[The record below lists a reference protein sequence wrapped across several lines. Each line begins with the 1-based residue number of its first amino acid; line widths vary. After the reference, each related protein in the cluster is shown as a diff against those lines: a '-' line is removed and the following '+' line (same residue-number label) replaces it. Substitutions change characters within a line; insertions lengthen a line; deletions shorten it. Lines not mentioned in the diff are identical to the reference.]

1 MKRLRIVFTALA
13 VALLFFG
20 SEAAWAAISV
30 IQGDSSSEQGNG
42 SMTLSTPSGSTTGD
56 VLIAQITA
64 QSGVGITVPTG
75 WTLIASASTTSTSAS
90 LQQKIY
96 YLNLTGAP
104 SSSYTWTI
112 SNNAVTTA
120 AGVIYA
126 VRGANAVDC
135 GAAATTNCAGANQ
148 AGGGN
153 QITAPNVQSQ
163 PPTYPAGSLRMAFFG
178 TGNGALSI
186 TPSDTTATEGVSLST
201 GNNYYWGFIFAGY
214 GVAIDGTYYL
224 MTSSSNGG
232 QQSASIN
239 GNANSVG
246 STLILTA
253 SSSTAPTNL
262 TCYSD
267 NFNRSSG
274 LGTDWVSTVVNGSFT
289 PAIVSNRLRM
299 TDTKTQESTAVSL
312 QRLFPGDGNYI
323 QMTFR
328 YYGYNGSGADG
339 MAVILS
345 DSTFT
350 PQPGGFG
357 GSLGYAPKAS
367 TGAAGFSGGWMGLGL
382 DEYGNFSN
390 RNDSGACAASAT
402 TCQTSALSQSVAIRG
417 SRDTYYLV
425 TGTKTLSPTVSN
437 STGHLYRVTV
447 DSRNNTAANP
457 QAYVTV
463 ERDTSGA
470 GTSYT
475 TLINAFNMATAT
487 GQKAIP
493 SNFILSLTGSTGDA
507 TNTHEIDDLN
517 VCAKYMNA
525 MTTINHYRFSINTT
539 PLTCTPAAV
548 TVTAC
553 MDANCTTSYT
563 ADKVTAT
570 LTATTTSANADDGW
584 VGGSTQT
591 FSSGSTLYLRES
603 TAGTYTIGVS
613 GSTPSLPAF
622 STATAQCSI
631 NGSTYS
637 AANCSNITFADSG
650 LLLTVPTQQSGVTS
664 TGSATFSVAA
674 VRKSDNSTSCTPA
687 FANSSRSVKF
697 WSGYVSPSTGTKTLA
712 VNGSAIGTSN
722 SAASTQMLTFNANGV
737 ATGITVNYA
746 DAGQIS
752 LNAQY
757 DGSATTSDRGLTM
770 TGSSTFVVVP
780 YKLCVDSPDSSWNCS
795 ATSTTAAANCGIFTK
810 AGAAFNLRVTG
821 KAYSSGITDA
831 CTLPTTP
838 NYQQSAI
845 TIGSAVYAPSSSA
858 EGGVNGDLGVN
869 SISVIS
875 GGTATANAKGPEV
888 GVFTISATPAAGAYF
903 GQTVPSGSNQF
914 GRFIPAG
921 FAVSGS
927 LTNRQDVSTG
937 STSIFTY
944 LGEPLS
950 ADLTFTAVNT
960 SGVMTSNYTG
970 RFAPISVTC
979 PIGGSLSKN
988 GIAFGAV
995 SGSTLLNARLSSSVS
1010 TCPVFSGGQAKFVQG
1025 TLTVARATNTVD
1037 GPYTTQF
1044 GVAFKDSDGVVAYT
1058 RNFDWS
1064 LSGTTDGTALSVAGS
1079 TQGTTTSLRFGR
1091 MRLENAYGSP
1101 LLKLYVPAYAQ
1112 YWNGT
1117 SFQKNADDSAT
1128 VLTVPTSSSVTAT
1141 TAPALY
1147 CSGGVG
1153 LYGALVGVTASMNGV
1168 AAGSPTTLSKGD
1180 GGLWLT
1186 KPNAGGYLDLALAVP
1201 AYLKYNWDGVAL
1213 SCSSSVAGDMFDDN
1227 PRARIRFG
1235 TPRNDKVIYQRE
1247 VY

>member
-1 MKRLRIVFTALA
+1 MKTLRTVLVIMA
-13 VALLFFG
+13 VMMLFV
-20 SEAAWAAISV
+20 SPSVRASISV
-30 IQGDSSSEQGNG
+30 IQGTANSEQGSG
-42 SMTLSTPSGSTTGD
+42 SLTLTTPSGSISGD
-56 VLIAQITA
+56 VLIAQVTA

-75 WTLIASASTTSTSAS
+75 WTLISSASTNSTSAN
-90 LQQKIY
+90 LQQNIY
-96 YLNLTGAP
+96 YLNLSSLP
-104 SSSYTWTI
+104 SSSYNWTI
-112 SNNAVTTA
+112 SNNSVTTV
-120 AGVIYA
+120 AGVIYT

-135 GAAATTNCAGANQ
+135 GSAATTNCAGAIQ
-148 AGGGN
+148 TGGGN

-163 PPTYPAGSLRMAFFG
+163 PPTYAAGSLRMAFFG
-178 TGNGALSI
+178 TANGALTI
-186 TPSDTTATEGVSLST
+186 TPSDTSATQGVSLST

-224 MTSSSNGG
+224 MSSASNGG
-232 QQSASIN
+232 QETASIN
-239 GNANSVG
+239 GSANSVG

-253 SSSTAPTNL
+253 QTLSL

-267 NFNRSSG
+267 SFNRTTG
-274 LGTDWVSTVVNGSFT
+274 LGSDWVSTVVNGSFT

-299 TDTKTQESTAVSL
+299 TDTNTQESTAVSL

-323 QMTFR
+323 QMTFK
-328 YYGYNGSGADG
+328 YYGYGGSGADG

-345 DSTFT
+345 DSTYT

-367 TGAAGFSGGWMGLGL
+367 TGAAGFAGGWMGLGL

-390 RNDSGACAASAT
+390 KNDSGACASSAT

-447 DSRNNTAANP
+447 DSRNNTTASP

-463 ERDTSGA
+463 ERDTTGA

-475 TLINAFNMATAT
+475 TLINAFNIATAT

-493 SNFILSLTGSTGDA
+493 SNFILSLTGSTGDL

-525 MTTINHYRFSINTT
+525 MTTINHYRFAINTT

-553 MDANCTTSYT
+553 MDANCTTTYT
-563 ADKVTAT
+563 AGQVTPT
-570 LTATTTSANADDGW
+570 LTATTGGNADDGW

-591 FSSGSTLYLRES
+591 FSSGSTLYLRET

-622 STATAQCSI
+622 STATALCSI
-631 NGSTYS
+631 NGSSYT
-637 AANCSNITFADSG
+637 AANCSAVTFADSG

-664 TGSATFSVAA
+664 SGSTTFSVAA
-674 VRKSDNSTSCTPA
+674 VKKSDNSLSCTPA
-687 FANSSRSVKF
+687 FASTSRSVKF
-697 WSGYVSPSTGTKTLA
+697 WSGYVNPSTGTKTLA
-712 VNGSAIGTSN
+712 VNGTAVGTS
-722 SAASTQMLTFNANGV
+722 SAAASTQTLTFDSTGT
-737 ATGITVNYA
+737 ATGLTLNYA

-752 LNAQY
+752 LNAEY

-795 ATSTTAAANCGIFTK
+795 ATSTAAAANCGIFTT
-810 AGAAFNLRVTG
+810 AGSAFNLRVTG

-831 CTLPTTP
+831 CAMPTTP
-838 NYQQSAI
+838 NYQQSSIPLA
-845 TIGSAVYAPSSSA
+845 SAVYAPSGGASGNLSA
-858 EGGVNGDLGVN
+858 S
-869 SISVIS
+869 SISITS
-875 GGTATANAKGPEV
+875 GGTATVSTTESEV
-888 GVFTISATPAAGAYF
+888 GVFALSATPAAGAYF

-914 GRFIPAG
+914 GRFIPYG
-921 FAVSGS
+921 FQITGS
-927 LTNRQDVSTG
+927 LTNRSDLSCSSASG
-937 STSIFTY
+937 FTY
-944 LGEPLS
+944 LGEPMSAVVSLS
-950 ADLTFTAVNT
+950 AV
-960 SGVMTSNYTG
+960 SKGGGVTSNYTG
-970 RFAPISVTC
+970 SFARLPLSTSS
-979 PIGGSLSKN
+979 SLTST
-988 GIAFGAV
+988 GLAFGAQ
-995 SGSTLLNARLSSSVS
+995 SGTTLLNSRLTATCSSCGAFSSGLASISV
-1010 TCPVFSGGQAKFVQG
+1010 P
-1025 TLTVARATNTVD
+1025 LTVARSTTVD
-1037 GPYTTQF
+1037 GPFPTAQF
-1044 GVAFKDSDGVVAYT
+1044 GLSVLDSDGVGVYSPDY
-1058 RNFDWS
+1058 NWD
-1064 LSGTTDGTALSVAGS
+1064 LSGTAEGKLL
-1079 TQGTTTSLRFGR
+1079 GTTALRFGR

-1101 LLKLYVPAYAQ
+1101 LLKLNVPAYTQ

-1117 SFQKNADDSAT
+1117 SFQKNTDDSCT
-1128 VLTVPTSSSVTAT
+1128 QLSVPTSSTVTAS
-1141 TAPALY
+1141 TASALY

-1153 LYGALVGVTASMNGV
+1153 LYGSLAGVTASMNGV
-1168 AAGSPTTLSKGD
+1168 AAGSTATLASGD
-1180 GGLWLT
+1180 GGLWLG
-1186 KPNAGGYLDLALAVP
+1186 KPTNSGGGYLDLALAVP

-1235 TPRNDKVIYQRE
+1235 VPRNDKIIYLRE